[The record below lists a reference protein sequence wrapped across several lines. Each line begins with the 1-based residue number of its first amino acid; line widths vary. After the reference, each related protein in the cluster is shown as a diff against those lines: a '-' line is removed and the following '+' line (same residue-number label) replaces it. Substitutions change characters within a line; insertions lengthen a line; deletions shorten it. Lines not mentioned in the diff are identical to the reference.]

1 MQIRIANDTDI
12 DAIFAIRTGVAD
24 NHLSLQAL
32 AELGITPQRLPAM
45 LQGQGR
51 GWVALEGQTPVAFA
65 MADAQEASIFALFVL
80 PAYEKQGLGRR
91 LMHEAEQWLQAQ
103 GCAEVWLETD
113 ANPAVRAYGFY
124 RHLGWQDAGRT
135 PEGDVVLKKTLGPG
149 VHA

>member
-12 DAIFAIRTGVAD
+12 DAIFAIRTSVTD

-32 AELGITPQRLPAM
+32 AELGITQESLPAM

-51 GWVALEGQTPVAFA
+51 GWVALDGQTPVAFA
-65 MADAQEASIFALFVL
+65 MANAQEATVFALFVL

-91 LMHEAEQWLQAQ
+91 LMHEAEQWLLAQ

-113 ANPAVRAYGFY
+113 ANPDVRAYGFY
-124 RHLGWQDAGRT
+124 GHLGWQTAERT
-135 PEGDVVLKKTLGPG
+135 AEGDVVLKKTLR
-149 VHA
+149 